1 MNITS
6 PEAGPTCWRPGLSWN
21 SGRAEAGSPGGSEVA
36 SPQPRPGFLPLPTL
50 AGSTAVTLDKSLPS
64 AAALNLLSPAQ
75 LTSKV
80 APRTPCEPVGSF

>member
-6 PEAGPTCWRPGLSWN
+6 PEPCPICWRPGLSWN
-21 SGRAEAGSPGGSEVA
+21 LERAEAGSPGGSEVV
-36 SPQPRPGFLPLPTL
+36 PRPGFLPLPTL

-64 AAALNLLSPAQ
+64 TAALNLLSPAQ
-75 LTSKV
+75 PTSKV